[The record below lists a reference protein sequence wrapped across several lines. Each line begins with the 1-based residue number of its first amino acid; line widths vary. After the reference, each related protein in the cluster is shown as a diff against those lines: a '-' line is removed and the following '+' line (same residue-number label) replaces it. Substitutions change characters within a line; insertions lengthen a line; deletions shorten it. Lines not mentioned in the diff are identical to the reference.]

1 MSLENAKRF
10 IDAASKDQAL
20 QKELDAAREPA
31 EAVRLAVQA
40 GSERALPFT
49 AEEFMAVLGPPPSD
63 GGGELGDGQLESVS
77 GGLGG
82 GMTPYS
88 PSQLAKGVP
97 PPSRSPSEQAL
108 YDKLYSKRT

>member
-40 GSERALPFT
+40 GSERAFRSRPKNSWRFSVRLPAT
-49 AEEFMAVLGPPPSD
+49 AAVS
-63 GGGELGDGQLESVS
+63 SATVS
-77 GGLGG
+77 SNL
-82 GMTPYS
+82 S
-88 PSQLAKGVP
+88 AVALAEG
-97 PPSRSPSEQAL
+97 
-108 YDKLYSKRT
+108 